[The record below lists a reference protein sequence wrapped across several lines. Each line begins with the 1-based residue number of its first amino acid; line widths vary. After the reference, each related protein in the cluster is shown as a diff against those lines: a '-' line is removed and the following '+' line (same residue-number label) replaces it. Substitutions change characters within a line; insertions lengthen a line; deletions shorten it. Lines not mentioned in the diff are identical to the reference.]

1 MLSSGTFI
9 TPTDTYTIYEID
21 EPGFYRIDFLR
32 GNAAF
37 QVDPDSVVYS
47 HVHRRNT
54 YTYGNKDLYLEYLR
68 VQTTL
73 ESSKMKTQQKSEWV
87 DGVFSVVIHGENVKH
102 GYTSD
107 IVMQNGNKVQSTLR
121 GDGYAIHMF
130 VSDPIYGIKLEP
142 MNFGY
147 YEQTT
152 LSNDTISDVESGA
165 IYHTMD
171 YLRRRYDLS
180 HLDDYDFEVVTDV
193 RSARKRLWEYR
204 KSKFPIKG
212 FDTETTGLDVSM
224 YGEDKVVGIILAE
237 NTEKSTYFP
246 FRHTGDFN
254 LPIEFMQE
262 VADAVIEQQD
272 HTVAHNK
279 KFDRCAMLK
288 EGFDVQVKWD
298 SMQLS
303 IILNPIIQKG
313 AHALKTQIDQ
323 LLGKHFLELDEIFV
337 NPIDINFAVLNV
349 ELIKYYACPDG
360 TNAIRL
366 LQHQLEQLPKYQHK
380 LALLEC
386 DLADIKADMEYY
398 GMRVDVKKYERQYR
412 NCNYI
417 LDMLL
422 DAFRKLTREDGN
434 INSPQVLVPLLY
446 QKMRCKVLLRT
457 KTGAPSTSSQAIKK
471 LAKIRSKTPNPIT
484 EDLTDLFG
492 NVVIK
497 ASDLANAKYPALV
510 ILAKYREYNKL
521 KTAFYARFERTMKT
535 GRVFFWVNQNG
546 AATGRQSS
554 PMHQL
559 PPQLKEVMLSDAD
572 DRDFWGPDFSQ
583 IELRMIAYLAGETEL
598 IELAKDPNN
607 DIHRIIGSLI
617 TGKQMWEIT
626 SEERSVGKRRN
637 FGVVYLISARGL
649 AGQIFGPGYTKE
661 NVEFCQQQLDDFYRH
676 FKRIDRYIKNNGK
689 KVKKYGYMQTAWFNR
704 KRLFSEV
711 FDPNLEPARL
721 ASILRMA
728 NNVPVQGTAADYL
741 KLAEVQMYSY
751 IREHGWNKI
760 VDGFPLVRMML
771 SIHDEIIISA
781 HQSIPYEEIIKMIT
795 LCMETP
801 VDGAPPFFA
810 QPARMASWADHSN
823 DALAMP
829 IPFRDKIIADYDAT
843 GESIFKNSYFTLKY
857 PSELDIY
864 MDTHVN
870 DAISEIVKV
879 FADKC
884 TLEFDH
890 GDYTREF
897 TQEHVKEALFH
908 YIESNTRTYR
918 IDNYLDLLNSYRDNE
933 LRDYM
938 TGLIQEHGTDY
949 KIVGQHVRHPSLTHE
964 LMGRYSK
971 ELKGLDL
978 SHEELITEAAR
989 LYIEDLMKSAEA
1001 KSFMFNMPEP
1011 ARVTDK
1017 DVFTQQLEVS
1027 VNFDANGE
1035 VIYPDGD
1042 DDFEDDTLDF
1052 FDDPDPDSII
1062 YQMNATPTFVWEL
1075 GDCILFDVQ
1084 EIKRSDIDTVLK
1096 YIYSHQ
1102 HPDGFYKVQLIFND
1116 KLIDTHMRMETLN
1129 FEEANSMVIAFR
1141 EKNEEK
1147 KLNVQFS

>member
-87 DGVFSVVIHGENVKH
+87 DGVFSVVIHGENAKH

-288 EGFDVQVKWD
+288 EGFDIQVKWD

-337 NPIDINFAVLNV
+337 NPKDINFAVLDV

-366 LQHQLEQLPKYQHK
+366 LQHQLEQL
-380 LALLEC
+380 E
-386 DLADIKADMEYY
+386 
-398 GMRVDVKKYERQYR
+398 
-412 NCNYI
+412 
-417 LDMLL
+417 
-422 DAFRKLTREDGN
+422 
-434 INSPQVLVPLLY
+434 
-446 QKMRCKVLLRT
+446 
-457 KTGAPSTSSQAIKK
+457 
-471 LAKIRSKTPNPIT
+471 
-484 EDLTDLFG
+484 
-492 NVVIK
+492 
-497 ASDLANAKYPALV
+497 
-510 ILAKYREYNKL
+510 
-521 KTAFYARFERTMKT
+521 
-535 GRVFFWVNQNG
+535 
-546 AATGRQSS
+546 
-554 PMHQL
+554 
-559 PPQLKEVMLSDAD
+559 
-572 DRDFWGPDFSQ
+572 
-583 IELRMIAYLAGETEL
+583 
-598 IELAKDPNN
+598 
-607 DIHRIIGSLI
+607 
-617 TGKQMWEIT
+617 
-626 SEERSVGKRRN
+626 
-637 FGVVYLISARGL
+637 
-649 AGQIFGPGYTKE
+649 
-661 NVEFCQQQLDDFYRH
+661 
-676 FKRIDRYIKNNGK
+676 
-689 KVKKYGYMQTAWFNR
+689 
-704 KRLFSEV
+704 
-711 FDPNLEPARL
+711 
-721 ASILRMA
+721 
-728 NNVPVQGTAADYL
+728 
-741 KLAEVQMYSY
+741 
-751 IREHGWNKI
+751 
-760 VDGFPLVRMML
+760 
-771 SIHDEIIISA
+771 
-781 HQSIPYEEIIKMIT
+781 
-795 LCMETP
+795 
-801 VDGAPPFFA
+801 
-810 QPARMASWADHSN
+810 
-823 DALAMP
+823 
-829 IPFRDKIIADYDAT
+829 
-843 GESIFKNSYFTLKY
+843 
-857 PSELDIY
+857 
-864 MDTHVN
+864 
-870 DAISEIVKV
+870 
-879 FADKC
+879 
-884 TLEFDH
+884 
-890 GDYTREF
+890 
-897 TQEHVKEALFH
+897 
-908 YIESNTRTYR
+908 
-918 IDNYLDLLNSYRDNE
+918 
-933 LRDYM
+933 
-938 TGLIQEHGTDY
+938 
-949 KIVGQHVRHPSLTHE
+949 
-964 LMGRYSK
+964 
-971 ELKGLDL
+971 
-978 SHEELITEAAR
+978 
-989 LYIEDLMKSAEA
+989 
-1001 KSFMFNMPEP
+1001 
-1011 ARVTDK
+1011 
-1017 DVFTQQLEVS
+1017 
-1027 VNFDANGE
+1027 
-1035 VIYPDGD
+1035 
-1042 DDFEDDTLDF
+1042 
-1052 FDDPDPDSII
+1052 
-1062 YQMNATPTFVWEL
+1062 
-1075 GDCILFDVQ
+1075 
-1084 EIKRSDIDTVLK
+1084 
-1096 YIYSHQ
+1096 
-1102 HPDGFYKVQLIFND
+1102 
-1116 KLIDTHMRMETLN
+1116 
-1129 FEEANSMVIAFR
+1129 
-1141 EKNEEK
+1141 
-1147 KLNVQFS
+1147 